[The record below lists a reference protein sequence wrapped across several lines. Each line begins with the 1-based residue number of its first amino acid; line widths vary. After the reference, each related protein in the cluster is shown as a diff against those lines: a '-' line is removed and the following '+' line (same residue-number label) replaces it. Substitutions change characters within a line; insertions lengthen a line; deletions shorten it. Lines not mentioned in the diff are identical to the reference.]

1 MTFISSDPQLSKK
14 QLIYRA
20 GFVFILIIAITALH
34 YLTLREETTRHL
46 VYRELYFLP
55 IILLGLWFGLGGG
68 LIASLLITVIYIPSI
83 PSWSSSGLMGHNLG
97 IFLEIILFN
106 IVGPLVGWLRNKEF
120 QLSREKCKAEHLASM
135 GQAVSCIAHDM
146 KTPLTAIGGFIY
158 QARKKLSSPAK
169 ADERLT
175 HAQEQVRRME
185 RLVLNMLAFA
195 KPLNLDRKPES
206 LPGLIQDTVTTVS
219 EKASSNKISLQ
230 IEIQGDNQPPLYCD
244 RHRLQQGLMNL
255 LVNAIEATP
264 PHGVVTIRGLTVK
277 KEIWIEVIDQGKG
290 IPVEERQ
297 KILQPFITTKRGG
310 TGLGLPIVNKVIT
323 AHAGRLEINDS
334 PTAGALFRLRLP
346 GNMPPAIAGS

>member
-1 MTFISSDPQLSKK
+1 MTFISADPQLSKK

-34 YLTLREETTRHL
+34 YLTLREETVRHL

-68 LIASLLITVIYIPSI
+68 LIASLLITVLYIPSI
-83 PSWSSSGLMGHNLG
+83 PSWSSSALMEHNLG
-97 IFLEIILFN
+97 YFLEIILFN
-106 IVGPLVGWLRNKEF
+106 VVGPLVGWLRNREF
-120 QLSREKCKAEHLASM
+120 QLSREKCRAEHLASM

-169 ADERLT
+169 ADERLM
-175 HAQEQVRRME
+175 HAETQVRRME
-185 RLVLNMLAFA
+185 RMVLNMLAFA
-195 KPLNLDRKPES
+195 RPLNLDCKPEPLS
-206 LPGLIQDTVTTVS
+206 NLIQEAVTTIA
-219 EKASSNKISLQ
+219 EKARRHKISLQ
-230 IEIQGDNQPPLYCD
+230 VEIQGDKETMLYCD

-264 PHGVVTIRGLTVK
+264 PQGVVTIRGLTTK
-277 KEIWIEVIDQGKG
+277 KEVWIEVIDQGRG
-290 IPVEERQ
+290 IPAEERQ
-297 KILQPFITTKRGG
+297 RILQPFITTKRGG

-323 AHAGRLEINDS
+323 AHSGRLEVNDNP
-334 PTAGALFRLRLP
+334 PTGALFRLRLP
-346 GNMPPAIAGS
+346 GNIPPVIAGS

>member
-20 GFVFILIIAITALH
+20 GFVFILIFAITALH
-34 YLTLREETTRHL
+34 YLTLREETIRHL

-83 PSWSSSGLMGHNLG
+83 PSWSSSELLGHHFG
-97 IFLEIILFN
+97 IFMEIILFN
-106 IVGPLVGWLRNKEF
+106 IVGPLVGWLRNREF
-120 QLSREKCKAEHLASM
+120 QLSREKCEAEHLASM

-195 KPLNLDRKPES
+195 RPLNLDCKPES
-206 LPGLIQDTVTTVS
+206 LSNLIQDAVTTVA
-219 EKASSNKISLQ
+219 EKARRNKISLQ
-230 IEIQGDNQPPLYCD
+230 TEIQGDNQTLLYCD

-255 LVNAIEATP
+255 LANAIEASP
-264 PHGVVTIRGLTVK
+264 PHGVVTIRGLTRK
-277 KEIWIEVIDQGKG
+277 KEIWIEIIDQGKG
-290 IPVEERQ
+290 IPAAERQ

-334 PTAGALFRLRLP
+334 PPAGALFRLRLP
-346 GNMPPAIAGS
+346 SVITGS

>member
-1 MTFISSDPQLSKK
+1 MTFISSDPQLSRK

-34 YLTLREETTRHL
+34 YLTLREETVRHL

-68 LIASLLITVIYIPSI
+68 LIASLLTTVLYIPSI
-83 PSWSSSGLMGHNLG
+83 PSWSSAALMEHNLG
-97 IFLEIILFN
+97 YFLEIILFN
-106 IVGPLVGWLRNKEF
+106 IVGPLVGWLRNREF

-158 QARKKLSSPAK
+158 QARKRLSAPDR
-169 ADERLT
+169 ADERLA
-175 HAQEQVRRME
+175 HAEEQVKRME
-185 RLVLNMLAFA
+185 HMVLSMLAFA
-195 KPLNLDRKPES
+195 KPLNLECKPES
-206 LPGLIQDTVTTVS
+206 LSNLIQDTVTTIS
-219 EKASSNKISLQ
+219 EKARRHKIRLQ
-230 IEIQGDNQPPLYCD
+230 VEIQGDKQTLLYCD

-255 LVNAIEATP
+255 LVNAIEASP
-264 PHGVVTIRGLTVK
+264 PHGLVTVRGLTRK

-290 IPVEERQ
+290 IPAAERQ
-297 KILQPFITTKRGG
+297 KILQPFMTTKRGG

-323 AHAGRLEINDS
+323 AHTGRLEINNN
-334 PTAGALFRLRLP
+334 PPAGTLFRLRLP
-346 GNMPPAIAGS
+346 GNIPPVIAGS